1 MSDSIV
7 NQITGKLLGLA
18 KGATAAVYAT
28 VRTIDVDHNALDVA
42 INGALPLPSGAATE
56 AGHLATI
63 DTSTATTA
71 TQTTATATNTG
82 TLAGAVNSAA
92 VVVKAKIGTS
102 YSSAA
107 AESSAVISASSVL
120 ISQVRAQNLG
130 ASTRYLHL
138 FNASALPANGTVPKA
153 VLALA
158 TGASGV
164 ITFAIPT
171 DRFNVGCVA
180 ACSTVQGTLTLSA
193 GADFLIAADIFP
205 AST

>member
-1 MSDSIV
+1 MADGVIHLPPADPS
-7 NQITGKLLGLA
+7 TGA
-18 KGATAAVYAT
+18 KQDTG
-28 VRTIDVDHNALDVA
+28 NASA
-42 INGALPLPSGAATE
+42 
-56 AGHLATI
+56 
-63 DTSTATTA
+63 ATTA
-71 TQTTATATNTG
+71 TQTTTTATNTS

-92 VVVKAKIGTS
+92 VVVKAKIGTA

-107 AESSAVISASSVL
+107 AESSAVISATSVL
-120 ISQVRAQNLG
+120 ISQVRVQNLG

-138 FNASALPANGTVPKA
+138 FNAAALPANGTVPKA

-205 AST
+205 ASA